1 MTVSF
6 TETAN
11 LQFKPLVESVE
22 DHNNHQE
29 LTWGGKER
37 QTSSSLSLLKSKSIP
52 SKTAREI
59 IRTHLSFRPNNEQ
72 S

>member
-1 MTVSF
+1 LTVSF

-22 DHNNHQE
+22 DHNNHQG

-37 QTSSSLSLLKSKSIP
+37 
-52 SKTAREI
+52 
-59 IRTHLSFRPNNEQ
+59 
-72 S
+72 